1 MENVWKQLA
10 DYLTGLAVTTA
21 PRLIAAVVLLLVG
34 LKVTKSVKKWMHT
47 SKRLEKIDGSVRS
60 FAISC
65 AGILM
70 YILLVVLIALVLG
83 VSVASFMTLLASAGV
98 AIGLALQGALSNFA
112 GGLMILLFKPFKVG
126 DYIEAGSES
135 GTVKDITV
143 VYTVLQTPD
152 NKQITV
158 PNGTLTNSNITNY
171 STEPVRRVDLTFS
184 TAYDCDIEVT
194 KALILKVARAH
205 PQVLTEP
212 AEPFARLQTQGD
224 SALVYALRVWCKSED
239 YWTVYYDLNETVK
252 TAFDE
257 NGIAIP
263 FPQMD
268 VHVRQ

>member
-1 MENVWKQLA
+1 MENVWQQLVSYITSMA
-10 DYLTGLAVTTA
+10 IALAPRIVGAMIVLVVGLA
-21 PRLIAAVVLLLVG
+21 LI
-34 LKVTKSVKKWMHT
+34 KKVKKWMKA
-47 SKRLEKIDGSVRS
+47 SPKLNKIDSSVRS
-60 FAISC
+60 FTLS
-65 AGILM
+65 LTN
-70 YILLVVLIALVLG
+70 IALYVLLAVAIALILG

-98 AIGLALQGALSNFA
+98 AIGLALQGALGNFA

-194 KALILKVARAH
+194 KELILKVAFAH
-205 PQVLTEP
+205 PLVLTEP

-224 SALVYALRVWCKSED
+224 SALVYVLRVWCKSED

-252 TAFDE
+252 KTFDE